1 MNVFG
6 VISAGAGAAAVQ
18 VIVLKSLLI
27 ISQCDLMSPC
37 TYYDLECSLPN
48 HSLYTLLHVE

>member
-1 MNVFG
+1 MDVFG
-6 VISAGAGAAAVQ
+6 VISAGTGAAAVQ

-48 HSLYTLLHVE
+48 HCLYTLLHVE